1 MKARSR
7 STFRGKRLKLLT
19 SLKRSAELRKEY
31 GPTLDML
38 LAGRGIRLSDASNL
52 ASRMKKEGEAGGGGV
67 EQIIEGGR
75 GGRRRPSFASTGQE
89 EGHQRFLVALRA
101 SPPTDLAERLFVP
114 GRVSP

>member
-31 GPTLDML
+31 GHTLDML

-52 ASRMKKEGEAGGGGV
+52 ASRTKKEGEEGGEV
-67 EQIIEGGR
+67 IDLVIEGER
-75 GGRRRPSFASTGQE
+75 EALRRRYFASTGQ
-89 EGHQRFLVALRA
+89 
-101 SPPTDLAERLFVP
+101 
-114 GRVSP
+114 

>member
-31 GPTLDML
+31 EHNLDML

-52 ASRMKKEGEAGGGGV
+52 AARMKKEGEGGDV
-67 EQIIEGGR
+67 IDLVIEGER
-75 GGRRRPSFASTGQE
+75 DSLRRRYFASTGQ
-89 EGHQRFLVALRA
+89 
-101 SPPTDLAERLFVP
+101 
-114 GRVSP
+114 